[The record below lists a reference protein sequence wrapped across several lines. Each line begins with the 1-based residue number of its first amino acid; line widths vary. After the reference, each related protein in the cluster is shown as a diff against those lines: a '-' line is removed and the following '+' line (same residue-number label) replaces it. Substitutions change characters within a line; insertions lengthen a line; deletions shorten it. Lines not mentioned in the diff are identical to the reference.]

1 MISQPRPRTPAPVDP
16 HALGAPRWAPAD
28 GVDAG
33 DCLARFESATE
44 FTIGVEDEVML
55 VDPVTAGLT
64 PEVERVLAA
73 MGGDPRFTHELRTAQ
88 LEIVTPVFDTAARAC
103 GELADARRALV
114 ETLEGSVRIAAAG
127 THPFATD
134 WGEITDADHYRAIA
148 GEYIWAAR
156 RSLGCGLHVHVAVPG
171 ADRALAVYNAL
182 RSYLPMLWALGAN
195 SPFVGGKDSGL
206 CSIRPKLNEAFP
218 RAGVPP
224 RFATWE
230 ELLSFEAWGRSG
242 GLFPDHTHFWWD
254 LRPHLEHGT
263 LELRATDAQTRVE
276 DAAAIAAL
284 YQAWC

>member
-1 MISQPRPRTPAPVDP
+1 M
-16 HALGAPRWAPAD
+16 
-28 GVDAG
+28 
-33 DCLARFESATE
+33 
-44 FTIGVEDEVML
+44 
-55 VDPVTAGLT
+55 
-64 PEVERVLAA
+64 
-73 MGGDPRFTHELRTAQ
+73 
-88 LEIVTPVFDTAARAC
+88 
-103 GELADARRALV
+103 
-114 ETLEGSVRIAAAG
+114 
-127 THPFATD
+127 
-134 WGEITDADHYRAIA
+134 
-148 GEYIWAAR
+148 
-156 RSLGCGLHVHVAVPG
+156 HVAVPG

-263 LELRATDAQTRVE
+263 LELRATDAHTRVE

>member
-1 MISQPRPRTPAPVDP
+1 
-16 HALGAPRWAPAD
+16 
-28 GVDAG
+28 
-33 DCLARFESATE
+33 
-44 FTIGVEDEVML
+44 
-55 VDPVTAGLT
+55 
-64 PEVERVLAA
+64 
-73 MGGDPRFTHELRTAQ
+73 
-88 LEIVTPVFDTAARAC
+88 
-103 GELADARRALV
+103 
-114 ETLEGSVRIAAAG
+114 
-127 THPFATD
+127 
-134 WGEITDADHYRAIA
+134 
-148 GEYIWAAR
+148 
-156 RSLGCGLHVHVAVPG
+156 LHVHVAVPG